1 VKKHLKKI
9 VIGIAVAI
17 AIGIGFLVVM
27 FTEGSYIVY
36 VPNK

>member
-1 VKKHLKKI
+1 MKKHLKKI
-9 VIGIAVAI
+9 IIGVAVTIAL
-17 AIGIGFLVVM
+17 GIGFLVIM